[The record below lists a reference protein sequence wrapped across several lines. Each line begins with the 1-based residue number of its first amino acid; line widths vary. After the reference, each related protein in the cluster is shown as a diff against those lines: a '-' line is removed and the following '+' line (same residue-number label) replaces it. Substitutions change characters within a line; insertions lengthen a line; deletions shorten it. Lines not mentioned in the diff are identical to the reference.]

1 MDFRIM
7 TAIRRIAAS
16 NPYSAPASG
25 GNNVESIDTDPEIT
39 EHTLYGAVVAGP
51 DKWDDFYNIRSDWP
65 QTGVA
70 LDFNASM
77 LTLAAMRVMS
87 DDSDPF
93 YILLRVNAHNDACP
107 RRMTQKDTIVMA
119 VIIIVVGIAIVGLG
133 SYWIYLLR
141 MHP

>member
-1 MDFRIM
+1 
-7 TAIRRIAAS
+7 
-16 NPYSAPASG
+16 
-25 GNNVESIDTDPEIT
+25 
-39 EHTLYGAVVAGP
+39 
-51 DKWDDFYNIRSDWP
+51 
-65 QTGVA
+65 
-70 LDFNASM
+70 M

>member
-25 GNNVESIDTDPEIT
+25 ENNVESIDTDPEIT

-65 QTGVA
+65 QTGVSFW
-70 LDFNASM
+70 LFNAR
-77 LTLAAMRVMS
+77 A
-87 DDSDPF
+87 
-93 YILLRVNAHNDACP
+93 ILPTYYKGCTGFQCIYAHTCCYAC
-107 RRMTQKDTIVMA
+107 
-119 VIIIVVGIAIVGLG
+119 
-133 SYWIYLLR
+133 
-141 MHP
+141 HE